1 MLSLRHTAHAF
12 DTRPT
17 ETIILLKSFGLY
29 HQHRPRGRRAGERV
43 KRRAA
48 ASETLGCH
56 FGRQD
61 EAGAV
66 HPATH
71 SGDPTGQPSLIVAR
85 RHVAAEVGASQ
96 PMDVFTDAETTPTSS
111 RPPVGS
117 SSRQLACLPL
127 GSPTHLHASPTAG
140 LRVPRRAAEAAR
152 PAADGGPTSSTRRP
166 GRHHS
171 SQPTSTFEPA
181 APTVY
186 IQASASSRCKQR
198 LVISSRSACVV
209 VVTRRSDQLF
219 VVVFS
224 LGNTV
229 HGD

>member
-1 MLSLRHTAHAF
+1 HPIPVVVGRDRASFPSPTAIYRPAAEATCRWVREPACR
-12 DTRPT
+12 DT
-17 ETIILLKSFGLY
+17 
-29 HQHRPRGRRAGERV
+29 
-43 KRRAA
+43 
-48 ASETLGCH
+48 ASGNLGCH

-152 PAADGGPTSSTRRP
+152 SAADGGPTSSTHRP

-181 APTVY
+181 
-186 IQASASSRCKQR
+186 
-198 LVISSRSACVV
+198 
-209 VVTRRSDQLF
+209 
-219 VVVFS
+219 
-224 LGNTV
+224 
-229 HGD
+229 